1 MNNIIA
7 FPTVEQINLEHR
19 LANSK
24 ASEAVQHATN
34 CGLMLLQ
41 IKASKQHGEW
51 LPWLKQQQESGAIDF
66 SESTAKRY
74 MRVAAN
80 RSRVTDLEAPS
91 IRAALELLSDKEP
104 EEQQGTLLDV
114 AAERQAR
121 EAAEAKAEAERQ
133 AREFAEQQLGVETQ
147 RAGEWKEESNERRK
161 KVRELEE
168 KIDLLTIRDRMMQD
182 RLEQANQEINHLAT
196 VVPEPEKVVVAP
208 EDYEHLKQTERDL
221 RSDLAE
227 LKQQQRELVQQQV
240 VAKLKERESELAEI
254 DRKVQRAESLLTGLQ
269 TQIDRYSMAKRELK
283 VHLDTIESARVS
295 MAVLAANLEGFEAV
309 IDPDTELR
317 QWRALAD
324 MLRNGAAAIE
334 HFVGNTKPALSVIR
348 GEAA

>member
-1 MNNIIA
+1 MN
-7 FPTVEQINLEHR
+7 
-19 LANSK
+19 
-24 ASEAVQHATN
+24 
-34 CGLMLLQ
+34 
-41 IKASKQHGEW
+41 
-51 LPWLKQQQESGAIDF
+51 
-66 SESTAKRY
+66 
-74 MRVAAN
+74 
-80 RSRVTDLEAPS
+80 DLIQS
-91 IRAALELLSDKEP
+91 SFDYAALP
-104 EEQQGTLLDV
+104 AATAMTTRA
-114 AAERQAR
+114 AAERIKLRLKRTVEDIIEIGRDLTAVKADLPHGQFLPWI
-121 EAAEAKAEAERQ
+121 AAEFEMSHVTATQFMNVADRFGGQILNNLIFKPTVLYALAAPSTPDTIIEKAIEKAESGEKVTVADVKDWKAELEVEKQRTEEFRQ
-133 AREFAEQQLGVETQ
+133 
-147 RAGEWKEESNERRK
+147 ESNERRK

-269 TQIDRYSMAKRELK
+269 TQIDRYSMQQRELK

-295 MAVLAANLEGFEAV
+295 MAVLAANLEGFGEV
-309 IDPDTELR
+309 IDRDHELR
-317 QWRALAD
+317 QWHALAD

>member
-1 MNNIIA
+1 MNDLIQL
-7 FPTVEQINLEHR
+7 PTVEQINLEHR

-41 IKASKQHGEW
+41 VKASLNHGEW
-51 LPWLKQQQESGAIDF
+51 LPWLKQQQESGAIGF
-66 SESTAKRY
+66 SQPTASKY
-74 MRVAAN
+74 MKLAAN
-80 RSRVTDLEAPS
+80 YNRDFNLTVAPS

-104 EEQQGTLLDV
+104 EAEQGTLLDV
-114 AAERQAR
+114 EAERQAR

-133 AREFAEQQLGVETQ
+133 TRELFER
-147 RAGEWKEESNERRK
+147 RAQESQAESNERRK
-161 KVRELEE
+161 RIRELEGQ
-168 KIDLLTIRDRMMQD
+168 IDLLKART
-182 RLEQANQEINHLAT
+182 E
-196 VVPEPEKVVVAP
+196 PEPEKVIVAP